1 MTHASTARRERAGN
15 ERPFT
20 CPVCGNLYSSQRNVN
35 RHRSVHEGQRFA
47 CEKCSRSFASNQKL
61 NKHKCA
67 ACSQHRLSEYR
78 CSKCPEVLPSPR
90 DLAVHF
96 RRCHSSG
103 ATQTSRHDARPST
116 SRAVPVSG
124 GTTSTNQPT
133 PSTSS
138 GQVARAGNS
147 RASGAPS
154 SSRIA
159 ASDGCTTCR
168 TCHRR
173 FEDRLSLYRHQMIE
187 GHRVL
192 PSQSG
197 GSMDT
202 DAVGSELQPRPWGEG
217 PAPWVEE
224 STGEVTEP
232 GLQEA
237 YHLDAPFILTR
248 DQLGE
253 VFSTYNLPVSNNFS
267 IGELM
272 ERAREIYQSLSY
284 SFRFNLAFSVILR
297 HVETGRYR
305 YFQPYAVDPLF
316 TTPLYITELRD
327 LERLR
332 QRLESLDV
340 MSYLLK
346 QRPDTKWKPV

>member
-1 MTHASTARRERAGN
+1 MQQKWDTQTIHLSCVRKLIFLSKEC
-15 ERPFT
+15 EP
-20 CPVCGNLYSSQRNVN
+20 PQ
-35 RHRSVHEGQRFA
+35 
-47 CEKCSRSFASNQKL
+47 EKCR
-61 NKHKCA
+61 
-67 ACSQHRLSEYR
+67 
-78 CSKCPEVLPSPR
+78 EVLPSPR

-192 PSQSG
+192 PSQPAGVWIPMLLVVSSNHAHG
-197 GSMDT
+197 EK
-202 DAVGSELQPRPWGEG
+202 VPPRG
-217 PAPWVEE
+217 
-224 STGEVTEP
+224 
-232 GLQEA
+232 
-237 YHLDAPFILTR
+237 
-248 DQLGE
+248 
-253 VFSTYNLPVSNNFS
+253 
-267 IGELM
+267 
-272 ERAREIYQSLSY
+272 
-284 SFRFNLAFSVILR
+284 
-297 HVETGRYR
+297 
-305 YFQPYAVDPLF
+305 
-316 TTPLYITELRD
+316 
-327 LERLR
+327 
-332 QRLESLDV
+332 
-340 MSYLLK
+340 
-346 QRPDTKWKPV
+346 